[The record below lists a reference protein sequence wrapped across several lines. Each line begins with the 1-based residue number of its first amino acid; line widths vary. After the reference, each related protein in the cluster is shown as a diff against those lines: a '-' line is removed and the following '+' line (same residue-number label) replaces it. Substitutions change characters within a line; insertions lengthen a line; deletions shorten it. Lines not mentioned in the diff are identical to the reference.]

1 LMRPLTHILV
11 PVDLSAVSRPLA
23 LTSGRIAKRYDA
35 EVTLLH
41 VIEEGIVIHVAGG
54 YDVES
59 LVRSLEERARRLL
72 GELRSELEAMGVKVR
87 VYDDIPVG
95 DPGAVI
101 PEVASEVGASEIF
114 MASKG
119 AGLERIIP
127 IGSTLKAA
135 VGLTRVP
142 IVRFKV
148 VLGEGGQP
156 EILAGDDP
164 FEYILVGLDEN
175 ASKEMIEYSVAL
187 AARSGGRILF
197 LHVAEQEEPTQ
208 HVKNALRLAEK
219 KASDEGVR
227 FETMILTGPP
237 AKVIAQVSEQL
248 PVTSVLV
255 GRTVQKSL
263 IEYIVGSTLDRLLK
277 TVRKPLIIY
286 PL

>member
-1 LMRPLTHILV
+1 MRRPLSHVLV
-11 PVDLSAVSRPLA
+11 PVDLSAVSKPLA
-23 LTSGRIAKRYDA
+23 LTAGRIARRFEA

-41 VIEEGIVIHVAGG
+41 VIEEGLVIHVAGG

-59 LVRSLEERARRLL
+59 LIRSLEERARRLL
-72 GELRSELEAMGVKVR
+72 GELRGELEALGVKVR

-101 PEVASEVGASEIF
+101 PEVAEEVGASEIF

-148 VLGEGGQP
+148 SLGEGGQP
-156 EILAGDDP
+156 EIVAPDDP
-164 FEYILVGLDEN
+164 FEFILVGVDEN

-187 AARSGGRILF
+187 AARSGGRLMF
-197 LHVAEQEEPTQ
+197 LHVAEEGEPSQ
-208 HVKNALRLAEK
+208 YVRNALRLAEK
-219 KASDEGVR
+219 KASEEGVR
-227 FETMILTGPP
+227 FESLILSGSP

-255 GRTVQKSL
+255 GRTVEKGL
-263 IEYIVGSTLDRLLK
+263 VEYILGSTLDRLLK